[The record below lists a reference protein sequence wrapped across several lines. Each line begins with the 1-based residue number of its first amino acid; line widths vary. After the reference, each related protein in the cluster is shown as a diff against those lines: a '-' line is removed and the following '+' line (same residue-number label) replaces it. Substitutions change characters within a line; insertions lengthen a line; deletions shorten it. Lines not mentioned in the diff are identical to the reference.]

1 MTAVFFSYS
10 HKDEALRDELEVH
23 LSQLK
28 NQGLIDAWHD
38 RRIVAGDE
46 LDSSISERL
55 ESDEV
60 ILLLVSPDFLASN
73 YCYSREMASAL
84 ARHDRGEAQV
94 IPVILRHC
102 DWLNSPLAKLKA
114 VPRDGKPVKAWPDI
128 DEALADVAREVRA
141 AVEKMQ
147 SRTQSGRSAAVV
159 PPSQPFGL
167 QRPAVAAQVRPAPAT
182 QTPRSSNLR
191 LTREFSEKEQ
201 DDFLRE
207 SFEYIFRFFETSLA
221 ELKQRADGVDGH
233 VERVDTRS
241 FVAVAYRHGSAIA
254 QCAVRLGGGI
264 GGGRGGIRYSQDASM
279 RSSDSYNEELSV
291 VVTDQALHLRSLGL
305 GSFQGTSKQLSQDGG
320 AELLWG
326 MFIAQAQHRDARGR
340 RL

>member
-28 NQGLIDAWHD
+28 NQGLISAWHD
-38 RRIVAGDE
+38 RRIVAGDD

-73 YCYSREMASAL
+73 YCYSREMSSAL
-84 ARHDRGEAQV
+84 ARHERGEAQV

-114 VPRDGKPVKAWPDI
+114 APRDGKPVKAWPDI

-141 AVEKMQ
+141 AVEKMSARRQTSRQAGEVSPSPRSGVQ
-147 SRTQSGRSAAVV
+147 SSPPTAQRVAV
-159 PPSQPFGL
+159 L
-167 QRPAVAAQVRPAPAT
+167 ER
-182 QTPRSSNLR
+182 PRSSNLR
-191 LTREFSEKEQ
+191 VTREFTDKDQ

-207 SFEYIFRFFETSLA
+207 SFEYIYRFFESSL
-221 ELKQRADGVDGH
+221 EEVKSRADGVEVH
-233 VERVDTRS
+233 IERVDTRS
-241 FVAVAYRHGSAIA
+241 FVSVAYRHGTTIA
-254 QCAVRLGGGI
+254 QCAVRLDHGM
-264 GGGRGGIRYSQDASM
+264 GRGGGNINYSQDASM
-279 RSSDSYNEELSV
+279 RSSNSFNEQLSV
-291 VVTDQALHLRSLGL
+291 SVTDQGLHLRALGMNSF
-305 GSFQGTSKQLSQDGG
+305 GSASKQQLSQDGG
-320 AELLWG
+320 AELFWG
-326 MFIAQAQHRDARGR
+326 MFIAQAQRGERGGR